1 LAHALDPHQIVETT
15 ERLQQRVYERFPT
28 ANLCRFAG
36 ELVAVARKA
45 ELRTAWIGR
54 PFLPLRVAVAGLLA
68 VAAVVL
74 GFAIHEVPV
83 SLQGTQVSEML
94 QSFDAA
100 ISSIAFMGAAVFFLV
115 TMESRVKRLRAVRA
129 IRELRGMAHL
139 VDMHQLVKDPKDPRL
154 TGVDTASSPKQ
165 MSPYEMYRY
174 LDYCSEMLAL
184 LSKIA
189 QLYVNDLDDRVALDY
204 VDGLERLVQG
214 LSDKIWRKMAMVDR
228 MLSNASNEELPAL
241 LTRGSKSAKS
251 SDDDGAPPVAV
262 DPAT

>member
-1 LAHALDPHQIVETT
+1 MAHALDPHQIVQTT
-15 ERLQQRVYERFPT
+15 ERLQQRVLERFPT
-28 ANLCRFAG
+28 ANLCVFAG

-45 ELRTAWIGR
+45 ELRSAWIGR
-54 PFLPLRVAVAGLLA
+54 PLLPLRIAVSVLLA
-68 VAAVVL
+68 CAALVL
-74 GFAIHEVPV
+74 GFALYEAPIG
-83 SLQGTQVSEML
+83 LTGAQVGEIL
-94 QSFDAA
+94 QSLEAG

-154 TGVDTASSPKQ
+154 TGTDTASSPKQ

-228 MLSNASNEELPAL
+228 MIGASA
-241 LTRGSKSAKS
+241 GGDVS
-251 SDDDGAPPVAV
+251 VATM
-262 DPAT
+262 PATTSALPGVGGARRAPGDPGS